1 MRDSKKKRGGTHVGN
16 ASSVEDFAA
25 EMSSKE
31 AEEILKE
38 AKKREKAQREF
49 EKRRSKKRRQR
60 TSTQSYVK
68 YEAMDPDGICRIE
81 PGVYSAAVVADN
93 VNYLALLESDQ
104 TAAFDSWCDFLN
116 TLGGG
121 VGLQIFMH
129 NSLPEESEIARLLL
143 HENIGSRTD
152 AYRDDFNALITAAAN
167 RNVLINPEPVTYV
180 FTVEAESKDA
190 AVTQLRE
197 LQRNCISYCKNLKRE
212 ARCLDGKG
220 RLAQIARCL
229 RPDDVFLFDYAA
241 LGRTQTT
248 KDAVAPGYISFPK
261 SSYSA
266 SSTLALED
274 KYYKTF
280 HMTWVPRNMKDS
292 FIPELFSEGID
303 AFYALHIYQYDHEL
317 ALKMIGDKIK
327 DAEVERSGVKKKA
340 KRDFEDPE
348 TAQRDELK
356 AAMDEL
362 KSVKYDLEEDNM
374 NYYAFSLFAV
384 VYGNTKCDIEEAE
397 LKMKKVFGKNSY
409 AASPAATRPI
419 EALNSAMPIGKAW
432 IKAAATG
439 TTNEVGTLIPL
450 SGNNISSFKENIFY
464 GCDDVTGAPIFAS
477 RKYGLEA
484 PHSMV
489 LGQTGYGKSM
499 GTKGEAE
506 QVRLIAEEEEY
517 RLGRKTKQILMSDP
531 ENETKE
537 WVEKSGG
544 TFIEF
549 VDNSGTIV
557 NPCDIYVPKDIPD
570 QYNPIS
576 NKAAFFKGLIGQ
588 SYPLKKETQAI
599 LDSELVPI
607 MREMYHPLE
616 AAGWTGDMPTLKDLS
631 HLLSKSA
638 EREVSRCGKVLEPFA
653 EGAYGNFDGQTNVDL
668 SNDLVSFGFKNT
680 NTTSRSPSIYIAT
693 NLIWQKL
700 MQNHDARM
708 DTWMYFDEFQHQT
721 KEQTA
726 KEFFFEVYS
735 RARKFGGIATAM
747 TQTPE
752 NVLNDPETRAVIK
765 NCGMV
770 TLYYMLEDDVDVMGK
785 LFNISEGQLDHI
797 RRGLAG
803 TGLYIFNKRAIPFNN
818 KYDEGSEIYR
828 LFKTSR
834 KEQH

>member
-1 MRDSKKKRGGTHVGN
+1 MRDLRKDRKGAP
-16 ASSVEDFAA
+16 ASSASADELHIG
-25 EMSSKE
+25 ELSSHE
-31 AEEILKE
+31 ASEILKE
-38 AKKREKAQREF
+38 AKKRERAQREF
-49 EKRRSKKRRQR
+49 EKRRNRKRKQR
-60 TSTQSYVK
+60 ASTQNCIRYD
-68 YEAMDPDGICRIE
+68 AMDPDGVCRIE

-104 TAAFDSWCDFLN
+104 TAAFESWCDFLN

-129 NSLPEESEIARLLL
+129 NSLPDPDEISRLLL
-143 HENIGSRTD
+143 HESIGAKTD
-152 AYRDDFNALITAAAN
+152 AYREDFNALISSAAN
-167 RNVLINPEPVTYV
+167 GNVLINPEPVTYV
-180 FTVEAESKDA
+180 FSVQAESKELA
-190 AVTQLRE
+190 ATRLHE
-197 LQRNCISYCKNLKRE
+197 LQKNCVAYCKSLKRE
-212 ARCLDGKG
+212 ARCLSGKE

-229 RPDDVFLFDYAA
+229 RPNDVFLFDYAA

-248 KDAVAPGYISFPK
+248 KDAVSPGYISFPRN
-261 SSYSA
+261 SYSA
-266 SSTLALED
+266 SSMLAIED
-274 KYYKTF
+274 MYYKTY

-292 FIPELFSEGID
+292 FIPELFSEGLD
-303 AFYALHIYQYDHEL
+303 AFYGLHIYQYDHEQ
-317 ALKMIGDKIK
+317 ALKMINDKIK
-327 DAEVERSGVKKKA
+327 DAEIEKSGVKKKA

-348 TAQRDELK
+348 AAQRDELK
-356 AAMDEL
+356 AALSEL

-374 NYYAFSLFAV
+374 NYYSFSLFAV
-384 VYGNTKCDIEEAE
+384 LYGKTKGEIEEAE
-397 LKMKKVFGKNSY
+397 LKMKKVFNKHSY
-409 AASPAATRPI
+409 QVSPAATRPI
-419 EALNSAMPIGKAW
+419 EALNSTMPIGKAW
-432 IKAAATG
+432 IRAAATG
-439 TTNEVGTLIPL
+439 TTNEVGALIPL
-450 SGNNISSFKENIFY
+450 SGNNIASFKENIFY
-464 GCDDVTGAPIFAS
+464 GVDDVTGAPIFAS
-477 RKYGLEA
+477 RRWGLDA
-484 PHSMV
+484 PHAMV

-537 WVEKSGG
+537 WVGKSGG

-549 VDNSGTIV
+549 VDNSGTVI
-557 NPCDIYVPKDIPD
+557 NPCDIYVPREKPD

-588 SYPLKKETQAI
+588 IYPLKKEAQAV
-599 LDSELVPI
+599 LDAELMPV
-607 MREMYHPLE
+607 MREMYRPLE
-616 AAGWTGDMPTLKDLS
+616 SAGWKGDMPTLKDLS
-631 HLLSKSA
+631 YLLSKSSEA
-638 EREVSRCGKVLEPFA
+638 EVSRCGKILEPFA
-653 EGAYGNFDGQTNVDL
+653 EGSYGNFNGQTNVDL

-680 NTTSRSPSIYIAT
+680 NTTSRAPSIYIAT
-693 NLIWQKL
+693 NLMWQKL
-700 MQNHDARM
+700 MANHDALM

-721 KEQTA
+721 REQTA

-785 LFNISEGQLDHI
+785 LFNISDGQLDHI

-818 KYDEGSEIYR
+818 KYDEESEIYR

-834 KEQH
+834 KD